1 MGQGKKIDIK
11 EQWSSWK
18 NKYMT
23 NWNWRI
29 NLKKNNMWQIEI
41 KGLNWK

>member
-1 MGQGKKIDIK
+1 MGQEKKIDIK

-18 NKYMT
+18 KKYMT

-29 NLKKNNMWQIEI
+29 NLKKII
-41 KGLNWK
+41 CDKLKLKD